1 VARLAIDKD
10 FLNDYSKLEKT
21 VQASVMAAFDK
32 FAGHTHA
39 GLHLEKLTQSK
50 DSRLRTIR
58 IDQFWRGVVLAP
70 DSGDTYYLLKVL
82 PHDKAIEYAAG
93 HKLSVN
99 QALGVVEVR
108 NEAAIEQLQPTLEQA
123 AKTTDD
129 RLFGHVTDKDLER
142 LGVDA
147 NVRTIARLLTSEAH
161 LDAMQN
167 MIPDIQY
174 TTLLGLASGQSPE
187 EIWAE
192 ISQYASNEPVDTKNI
207 VKAMERTPS
216 RVVIVGSNSEL
227 EGVLEHSFAAWRIFL
242 HPAQKKIAY
251 ARRYSGPAQVTGGAG
266 TGKTVTALHRTSHLA
281 WRAEQQLTG
290 SEATPSVLLTT
301 FTRNL
306 AEALQGQFELLE
318 SDDDVRAQVEIRNV
332 DSLAFRIV
340 EHARGTRP
348 AIVDHREL
356 GALWGAALH
365 GAAWGYSPTFL
376 NREWEQVI
384 LAQDLGSEQEYLT
397 ASRAGQGTPLG
408 KAQRR
413 EVWRLVQ
420 GVSAQLRRRGLDT
433 HVQLANEAAHALQA
447 GVVRVPY
454 RHVIIDEAQDLHP
467 AQWRLLRAAI
477 PVGPDDMFIVGDAHQ
492 RIYDNHVSLARMG
505 INVRGRSK
513 RLTVNYR
520 TTQEILALAVPTLGH
535 ASFTGLDD
543 EADTLSGYQ
552 SPLHGGRPEV
562 LGAATREAE
571 LSELVERVIAW
582 QQEGIEPNAIG
593 VAARAGYL
601 VKQAAEAL
609 GAAGIPSVPLG
620 SKSKKSAVRV
630 GTMHGMKG
638 LEFQAVAVV
647 GVAEGVVPAPSAVTP
662 ADVDPVAHVQDLQRE
677 RCLLFVACTR
687 ARDHLYLSYTGTP
700 SPFLPR
706 GLHAPPC
713 HAGQCPVT

>member
-10 FLNDYSKLEKT
+10 FLNDYSRLEKS
-21 VQASVMAAFDK
+21 VQASVMAAFEK

-39 GLHLEKLTQSK
+39 GLHLEKLNQSK
-50 DSRLRTIR
+50 DNRLRTIR

-82 PHDKAIEYAAG
+82 PHDKAIEYAG
-93 HKLSVN
+93 SHKLSVN

-123 AKTTDD
+123 ARTTDD

-147 NVRTIARLLTSEAH
+147 NVRTIARLLTSENH

-167 MIPDIQY
+167 MMPDIQY
-174 TTLLGLASGQSPE
+174 TALLGLASGQSPE
-187 EIWAE
+187 EVWAE
-192 ISQYASNEPVDTKNI
+192 ISLYASHEPVDTKNI

-216 RVVIVGSNSEL
+216 RVVIVGSNREL
-227 EGVLEHSFAAWRIFL
+227 EGVLEYPFAAWRIFL
-242 HPAQKKIAY
+242 HPSQEKIAY

-266 TGKTVTALHRTSHLA
+266 TGKTVTALHRASHLA
-281 WRAEQQLTG
+281 WRAEQQLMG
-290 SEATPSVLLTT
+290 PEATPSVLLTT

-306 AEALQGQFELLE
+306 SDALQVQFEMLE
-318 SDDDVRAQVEIRNV
+318 ADDDVRAQVEIRNV
-332 DSLAFRIV
+332 DSLAYRIV
-340 EHARGTRP
+340 EQARGARP

-356 GALWGAALH
+356 EALWAAEAH
-365 GAAWGYSPTFL
+365 DAAGGYSPSFL

-384 LAQDLGSEQEYLT
+384 LAQGLESEQEYLT

-413 EVWRLVQ
+413 EVWKLVQ
-420 GVSAQLRRRGLDT
+420 RVSAELSGGGLDT
-433 HVQLANEAAHALQA
+433 HTQLANEAARALRA
-447 GVVRVPY
+447 GSVKVPY

-467 AQWRLLRAAI
+467 AQWRLLRAAV
-477 PVGPDDMFIVGDAHQ
+477 PAGPDDMFIVGDAHQ
-492 RIYDNHVSLARMG
+492 RIYDNRVSLARMG
-505 INVRGRSK
+505 VNVRGRSK

-520 TTQEILALAVPTLGH
+520 TTQEILALAVPTLGR

-552 SPLHGGRPEV
+552 SPLHGQRPEV
-562 LGAATREAE
+562 LGSATRESE
-571 LSELVERVIAW
+571 LSALVGRVRAW
-582 QQEGIEPNAIG
+582 REAGIELNAIG

-601 VKQAAEAL
+601 VKQATEAL
-609 GAAGIPSVPLG
+609 TAAGIPSLPLS
-620 SKSKKSAVRV
+620 SKSKKNAVRV

-638 LEFQAVAVV
+638 LEFQAVGVV
-647 GVAEGVVPAPSAVTP
+647 GVADGVVPLPSAVTP
-662 ADVDPVAHVQDLQRE
+662 AGADPVAHAQDLQRE

-687 ARDHLYLSYTGTP
+687 ARDYLYLSYSGSP
-700 SPFLPR
+700 SPFLP
-706 GLHAPPC
+706 
-713 HAGQCPVT
+713 QK